1 METTDRQHFFDIQR
15 TMEFVPHTQHEGW
28 LDYIAAKRQKEIVYF
43 IDNTENPSICCWGE
57 IYVIPLVG
65 RILRIEGESIKNEI
79 SV

>member
-43 IDNTENPSICCWGE
+43 IDNTETHPFAVGE
-57 IYVIPLVG
+57 KFMLFLLLAVFYVSKG
-65 RILRIEGESIKNEI
+65 KA
-79 SV
+79 